1 VRSSSFTP
9 GQRRVLMVMIILIV
23 AVFAALA
30 GFVITSL
37 QDQPSPPL
45 VTDVPSV
52 LDVPTVAPAT
62 VTPSPVPTPIPT
74 PEPPA
79 GGITSRVQAARLL
92 DQIERQ
98 VETVRGLS
106 PRAEVPLNFLDEDEL
121 ASLLRQLYRQ
131 GDPEAL
137 LLPYIALGLLPDETI
152 SIQVGQTAGAYILE
166 EEQLYV
172 VTDPSGINADDRV
185 LVLARTYD
193 RALQD
198 QHFDLE
204 AAETRARS
212 TDARLAVMALEGG
225 DEMLLMALYR
235 HGDLVT
241 ADWAHLEMLVL
252 AESPSYG
259 EALDDSQAW
268 ARLQSFPYREGRYF
282 AAALFEMGG
291 WDTVNRAYAD
301 LPRSMEQVLHPERYL
316 AEEPDTPD
324 DVFVPDLSGVLGA
337 GWTLGVRDTL
347 GEFVTGVYL
356 EQTLTEQMAWQ
367 AADGW
372 DGDTFVTWEHEDG
385 EGVRVW
391 RTIWDS
397 TADAAE
403 FERAL
408 MTLVPQRYL
417 PTRPMESPRGLPGIW
432 WETDSGVVCVYR
444 VARYVVFADG
454 PDAGTL
460 TEVVEALP

>member
-1 VRSSSFTP
+1 MRSSFTP
-9 GQRRVLMVMIILIV
+9 GQRRVLMVMIILVV

-30 GFVITSL
+30 GFIITSL
-37 QDQPSPPL
+37 QNQPGPPP
-45 VTDVPSV
+45 VTDVPSI

-62 VTPSPVPTPIPT
+62 VTPSPAPTPIPT
-74 PEPPA
+74 TEQLA
-79 GGITSRVQAARLL
+79 DGIASRVQAARLL

-121 ASLLRQLYRQ
+121 SALLRQLYRQ
-131 GDPEAL
+131 RDPEAL
-137 LLPYIALGLLPDETI
+137 LLPYITLGLLPDEAI

-172 VTDPSGINADDRV
+172 VTNPSGINADDRV
-185 LVLARTYD
+185 LVLARVYD

-204 AAETRARS
+204 AAEARARS
-212 TDARLAVMALEGG
+212 TDAKLAVVALEGG

-235 HGDLVT
+235 YGDLVT
-241 ADWAHLEMLVL
+241 ADWAHLEALVL

-259 EALDDSQAW
+259 EELDSSRAW
-268 ARLQSFPYREGRYF
+268 ARLQRFPYREGRYF
-282 AAALFEMGG
+282 AVALFEMEG

-301 LPRSMEQVLHPERYL
+301 LPRSTEQVLHPERYL
-316 AEEPDTPD
+316 AEGPDIPS
-324 DVFVPDLSGVLGA
+324 DVFVPDLSGVLGT

-356 EQTLTEQMAWQ
+356 EQALTEQMAWQ

-397 TADAAE
+397 TAEAAE
-403 FERAL
+403 FEHAL
-408 MTLVPQRYL
+408 LTLVPQRYL
-417 PTRPMESPRGLPGIW
+417 PTRPMESPRGLPGSW

-454 PDAGTL
+454 PDADTL
-460 TEVVEALP
+460 AAVVEALP

>member
-1 VRSSSFTP
+1 MKSSAFTA
-9 GQRRVLMVMIILIV
+9 GQRRVLMVMIILVI

-30 GFVITSL
+30 GFIVTSL
-37 QDQPSPPL
+37 QDQQSPPP
-45 VTDVPSV
+45 VTGAPSM

-62 VTPSPVPTPIPT
+62 VTPSPTPIPT
-74 PEPPA
+74 TEQLA
-79 GGITSRVQAARLL
+79 DGITSRVQAARLL

-106 PRAEVPLNFLDEDEL
+106 PRAEVPLNFLNEDEM
-121 ASLLRQLYRQ
+121 ASLLRRLYRQ
-131 GDPEAL
+131 RDPEAL
-137 LLPYIALGLLPDETI
+137 LLPYITLGLLPDETI

-172 VTDPSGINADDRV
+172 VTNPSEINADDRV
-185 LVLARTYD
+185 LVLAHAYG

-204 AAETRARS
+204 AAEARART
-212 TDARLAVMALEGG
+212 TDVELAVAALEGG

-235 HGDLVT
+235 YGDLMA
-241 ADWAHLEMLVL
+241 ADWAHLEALVL
-252 AESPSYG
+252 AEMPSYG
-259 EALDDSQAW
+259 EELDGSQAW
-268 ARLQSFPYREGRYF
+268 ARLRSFPYREGRRF
-282 AAALFEMGG
+282 AATLFEMEG
-291 WDTVNRAYAD
+291 WNTVNRAYVD
-301 LPRSMEQVLHPERYL
+301 LPRSTEQVLHPERYL
-316 AEEPDTPD
+316 AEEPDTPT
-324 DVFVPDLSGVLGA
+324 DVFVPDLSGVLGE
-337 GWTLGVRDTL
+337 GWALGVRDTL
-347 GEFVTGVYL
+347 GEFVAGVYL

-372 DGDTFVTWEHEDG
+372 DGDTFVVWEHEDG
-385 EGVRVW
+385 GRVRVW

-397 TADAAE
+397 TVEAAE

-408 MTLVPQRYL
+408 VTLVPQRYL
-417 PTRPMESPRGLPGIW
+417 PTRPVGPPRGLPGSW

-454 PDAGTL
+454 PDANTL
-460 TEVVEALP
+460 AEVVEALP